1 MNENKQRIRRWG
13 SCARIHAACEKLSA
27 SPTCET
33 ILLTAVRARCG
44 PEEFEKMKVRIKAKR
59 KEEKKEKD
67 KKYEGAGRDREMEGT
82 GRRGRRK

>member
-44 PEEFEKMKVRIKAKR
+44 PKEFEKMKVLIKAKR

-67 KKYEGAGRDREMEGT
+67 KKYEGAGRKREMEGT